1 MWNRE
6 HHNLCTPFIRGLA
19 IGFGSLSEIRSR
31 IPELES
37 SLENTFIFI
46 WIMPLGHMYG
56 KVITSKG
63 NDCKQCM
70 SN

>member
-19 IGFGSLSEIRSR
+19 VGFGSR

-37 SLENTFIFI
+37 SLEDTFIFI

-56 KVITSKG
+56 KVIISKG